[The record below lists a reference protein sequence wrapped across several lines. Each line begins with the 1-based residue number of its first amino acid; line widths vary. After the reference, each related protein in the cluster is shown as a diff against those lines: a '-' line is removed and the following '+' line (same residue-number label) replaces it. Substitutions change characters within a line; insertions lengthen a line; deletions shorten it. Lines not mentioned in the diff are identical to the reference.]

1 MNGLDLESDIIQYTR
16 NQIQDDMY
24 YNNEAFD
31 EYNNDME
38 ENFFDKCNN
47 FEEEYFEKVSKLKKE
62 SRKDTKKES
71 NKEAKKDTKHK
82 RIKIKKGR
90 KKNCCLMPQYIRY
103 IDIK

>member
-1 MNGLDLESDIIQYTR
+1 MDNLDLEFDIIQ
-16 NQIQDDMY
+16 DDLY
-24 YNNEAFD
+24 
-31 EYNNDME
+31 YNNDME
-38 ENFFDKCNN
+38 ENYFDKCNN

-90 KKNCCLMPQYIRY
+90 KKNCMPSYASIYRMY
-103 IDIK
+103 